1 MTSATITDTIQ
12 TPAIDALLRAAHSLI
27 STELQKDYSWSAED
41 AQRWHLKR
49 SRVGIVEREL
59 YVRCENVLNAAES
72 LTIAKQTASS
82 DRRFSSDKSAVE
94 FLRVLEEVVD
104 QDVVAEN
111 DAEHLALLFTVAYRL
126 SIAYAGDEDFLGDW
140 EWQR

>member
-1 MTSATITDTIQ
+1 MNTTITETVQ
-12 TPAIDALLRAAHSLI
+12 TPAIDALLRKAHSLVA
-27 STELQKDYSWSAED
+27 TELQEGYAWSAED

-49 SRVGIVEREL
+49 SRVDIVEREL

-72 LTIAKQTASS
+72 LTIAKQTAATEPNVSG
-82 DRRFSSDKSAVE
+82 DKSATD

-111 DAEHLALLFTVAYRL
+111 DAEHLALFFAVAHRL
-126 SIAYAGDEDFLGDW
+126 SIAYAGDEGFLG
-140 EWQR
+140 EYEYQR